1 MAHKKSDI
9 TMRDALIGR
18 ITEVMR
24 TRRDIFFLSADFGA
38 PALDALRTRFPS
50 RFFNVG
56 IAEQNLINI
65 ASGLALEGYTVFAY
79 SIAPF
84 ITMRCFEQIRV
95 NLSLMSQYRPVNVN
109 LIGVGAG
116 TSYDISGPTHHC
128 IEDLSIMR
136 TLPNI
141 DILSPGDAVITRKFV
156 DFMVQRKRPK
166 YLRLDSKL
174 LKPLYSGN
182 EAVPI
187 RQGFNSIRYGRDAV
201 IIATGSMVHKAVRVS
216 ERLRE
221 CGRSVGVVDF
231 FMLRPFN
238 ENALVKILKKSPLVI
253 TVEEAFINKGGL
265 DALVSGVVL
274 RNGLKCA
281 VRAFG
286 YRDSFI
292 TESSTREELARKNR
306 MSDDEIIHCITS
318 SRAVRN

>member
-1 MAHKKSDI
+1 
-9 TMRDALIGR
+9 MRDALIGR

-38 PALDALRTRFPS
+38 PALDALKIRFPS

-56 IAEQNLINI
+56 IAEQNLINV

-141 DILSPGDAVITRKFV
+141 DIISPGDAVITRKFV

-166 YLRLDSKL
+166 YLRLDSKP

-182 EAVPI
+182 ETIPI
-187 RQGFNSIRYGRDAV
+187 RQGFNSIRRGRDAV

-238 ENALVKILKKSPLVI
+238 ENALVKILKKSSLVI

-274 RNGLKCA
+274 RNGLKCS

-292 TESSTREELARKNR
+292 AESSSREELARKNR
-306 MSDDEIIHCITS
+306 MSDDEIIQYII
-318 SRAVRN
+318 SRRGVRN

>member
-18 ITEVMR
+18 LTEVMR

-38 PALDALRTRFPS
+38 PALDALRASFPS

-56 IAEQNLINI
+56 IAEQNLVNI

-141 DILSPGDAVITRKFV
+141 DILSPGDAVITRKLV
-156 DFMVQRKRPK
+156 DFMVHRKRPK
-166 YLRLDSKL
+166 YLRLDSKPL
-174 LKPLYSGN
+174 RPLYSGN
-182 EAVPI
+182 EAIPI
-187 RQGFNSIRYGRDAV
+187 RQGFNGLRSGGDAV

-238 ENALVKILKKSPLVI
+238 EDALMKILKKSPLVI
-253 TVEEAFINKGGL
+253 TVEDAFINKGGL

-292 TESSTREELARKNR
+292 AESSGREELARKNR
-306 MSDDEIIHCITS
+306 MSDDDITDCIISTRTV
-318 SRAVRN
+318 SR